1 MTTCAHRRSPFGE
14 SEIQRFKYSEA
25 LLPSLNNYTMAY
37 HRRIITSYRV
47 LPPKWWII
55 GEEPDR
61 RSPTDRYLDRVDTF
75 LRAAQARTGPA
86 DRNDL
91 VSFVFANQDLAHELA
106 SRQLAYVVEE
116 RRALTQKHLRDVQ
129 WRLDELA
136 ERKPLR
142 SRALGAHDD
151 ATLTEVER
159 QIHQLERE
167 KRALELDLWRETHEI
182 RTELVK
188 ERQEREATRRRM
200 GYLAGGP
207 DGRS

>member
-1 MTTCAHRRSPFGE
+1 
-14 SEIQRFKYSEA
+14 
-25 LLPSLNNYTMAY
+25 MAY
-37 HRRIITSYRV
+37 HHRTITSYRE
-47 LPPKWWII
+47 LPPKWRII

-75 LRAAQARTGPA
+75 LRAAQARTAPS

-91 VSFVFANQDLAHELA
+91 VSFVFGNQDLEHELA

-116 RRALTQKHLRDVQ
+116 RRALTWRHLRNVQ
-129 WRLDELA
+129 WRLDELM

-142 SRALGAHDD
+142 SRALGAYDD
-151 ATLTEVER
+151 ASLTEVER

-167 KRALELDLWRETHEI
+167 KRALELDLWRDTHEL
-182 RTELVK
+182 RTKLVK

-200 GYLAGGP
+200 GCLAGGP
-207 DGRS
+207 DGRP

>member
-1 MTTCAHRRSPFGE
+1 MTTCAQRRSPFGE
-14 SEIQRFKYSEA
+14 SGTQRFKYPEA
-25 LLPSLNNYTMAY
+25 LLPSLNNYNMAY
-37 HRRIITSYRV
+37 HHRIITTYRE
-47 LPPKWWII
+47 LPPKWRII
-55 GEEPDR
+55 GEEPDP

-75 LRAAQARTGPA
+75 LRAAQARAGPG

-91 VSFVFANQDLAHELA
+91 VSFVFGNQDLEHELA

-116 RRALTQKHLRDVQ
+116 RRALTQRHLRDVQ

-136 ERKPLR
+136 ERRPLR
-142 SRALGAHDD
+142 SRALGAYDD
-151 ATLTEVER
+151 ASLTEVER

-167 KRALELDLWRETHEI
+167 KRALELDLWRDTHEL

-200 GYLAGGP
+200 DYLAGGP

>member
-1 MTTCAHRRSPFGE
+1 MQCERLKKAGGY
-14 SEIQRFKYSEA
+14 QM
-25 LLPSLNNYTMAY
+25 SLNNYNMAY
-37 HRRIITSYRV
+37 HHRTITSYRE
-47 LPPKWWII
+47 LPPKWRII
-55 GEEPDR
+55 GEEPDP
-61 RSPTDRYLDRVDTF
+61 RSQTDRYLDRVDTF
-75 LRAAQARTGPA
+75 LREAQARAGHA

-91 VSFVFANQDLAHELA
+91 VSFVFGNQDLEHELA

-116 RRALTQKHLRDVQ
+116 RRTLTQRHLRDVQ

-142 SRALGAHDD
+142 SRALGAYDD
-151 ATLTEVER
+151 AALTEVER

-167 KRALELDLWRETHEI
+167 KRALELDLWRDTHEL

-188 ERQEREATRRRM
+188 ERQERESTRRRM

-207 DGRS
+207 DGRT

>member
-1 MTTCAHRRSPFGE
+1 
-14 SEIQRFKYSEA
+14 
-25 LLPSLNNYTMAY
+25 MAY
-37 HRRIITSYRV
+37 HQRTITNCRD
-47 LPPKWWII
+47 LPPKWRII
-55 GEEPDR
+55 GEEADP

-75 LRAAQARTGPA
+75 LRAAKARAGSG

-91 VSFVFANQDLAHELA
+91 VSFVFGNQDMEHELA

-116 RRALTQKHLRDVQ
+116 RRALTQRHLRDVQ

-142 SRALGAHDD
+142 SRALGAYDD
-151 ATLTEVER
+151 ASLTEVER

-167 KRALELDLWRETHEI
+167 KRALELDLWRDTHEI